1 MRGHVAPLRR
11 GRQIDR
17 RLFFFDRDFCQL
29 GTPLFLIALLTAARE
44 MTDARRFVA
53 RAFDRQESNAD
64 EFHIRRRSY
73 APRQTARCG
82 A

>member
-1 MRGHVAPLRR
+1 MRGHVPPLRR

-17 RLFFFDRDFCQL
+17 RLFFFERDFCQL

-44 MTDARRFVA
+44 MTDAHRFVA

-64 EFHIRRRSY
+64 
-73 APRQTARCG
+73 
-82 A
+82 